1 MTNYFKSKRYLDIN
15 KLFELLIIIVPIS
28 IFIGNFVLNLN
39 ILLIDLLFLY
49 FLSSKKILIKKNV
62 LKFGLFLLMLFIV
75 NIGLSVDLYL
85 SIKGSLGIL
94 KYLIFFLAFAYFLE
108 SETNNKLFFRLIFY
122 IILFVVVDTF
132 IQYLFGS
139 DIFGSEFSTSHG
151 KRLSGPFGDEYVV
164 GAYLSKLTF
173 VGIIYLIQIKK
184 NEYFNYCYLG
194 LLLTIIFLTQ
204 ERSAFFISLIS
215 SIFFILF
222 YNSAI
227 KHKIIFLVMIITCIS
242 LFLKFDNYSYDK
254 YFKTTSLQLGLTD
267 EIHLRNGTEGHK
279 IDTFWDSRYG
289 AHFLTAYEIYLDN
302 KFFGSGIKTF
312 RKVCALSK
320 YKKIESKYADQRCN
334 THPHNIYFEILAEG
348 GFFLFIPFCLLI
360 LFLVI
365 KNLVSFFKED
375 SKNLYLVNLSILIV
389 LFFPLQTTG
398 SFFSTFNG
406 VFYWLGLAIIFC
418 NMKLSFFRKSF

>member
-1 MTNYFKSKRYLDIN
+1 MTNYFNSKKYLDIN
-15 KLFELLIIIVPIS
+15 KFFELLVIIVPIS
-28 IFIGNFVLNLN
+28 IFIGNFALNLN

-49 FLSSKKILIKKNV
+49 FLSSKKVLIKKNV
-62 LKFGLFLLMLFIV
+62 SKFGLFLLMLLIV
-75 NIGLSVDLYL
+75 NIGLSVDLFL

-94 KYLIFFLAFAYFLE
+94 KYLIFFLAFVYFLE
-108 SETNNKLFFRLIFY
+108 SETNNKLFFRLIFF
-122 IILFVVVDTF
+122 IILFVVIDTL

-139 DIFGSEFSTSHG
+139 DIFGNEFTTSHG

-164 GAYLSKLTF
+164 GAYLSKLIF

-194 LLLTIIFLTQ
+194 VLLAIIFLSQ

-254 YFKTTSLQLGLTD
+254 YFKKTSQQLGISK
-267 EIHLRNGTEGHK
+267 EIHYKSMEEK
-279 IDTFWDSRYG
+279 IILSTFWDSRYG

-312 RKVCALSK
+312 RKICALSK

-348 GFFLFIPFCLLI
+348 GFLLFIPFCLLI

-365 KNLVSFFKED
+365 KNFVSFFKED

-406 VFYWLGLAIIFC
+406 VFYWLGLATISC

>member
-1 MTNYFKSKRYLDIN
+1 LTNYFNSKKYLDIN
-15 KLFELLIIIVPIS
+15 KFFELLIVIVPIS
-28 IFIGNFVLNLN
+28 IFIGNFALNLN

-49 FLSSKKILIKKNV
+49 FLFSKKILIKKNV

-75 NIGLSVDLYL
+75 NIGFSVDLFL

-94 KYLIFFLAFAYFLE
+94 KYSIFFLAFAYFLE
-108 SETNNKLFFRLIFY
+108 SETNNKAFFRLIFF
-122 IILFVVVDTF
+122 IILFVVIDTL

-139 DIFGSEFSTSHG
+139 DIFGYELSTAHG

-164 GAYLSKLTF
+164 GAYLSKLIF

-184 NEYFNYCYLG
+184 NEYFNYYYLG
-194 LLLTIIFLTQ
+194 VLLAIIFLTQ

-215 SIFFILF
+215 SIFFILL

-242 LFLKFDNYSYDK
+242 LFLKFDNYSYNK
-254 YFKTTSLQLGLTD
+254 YFKTTLQQLGINK
-267 EIHLRNGTEGHK
+267 EIHHK
-279 IDTFWDSRYG
+279 SNEDKIVISTFWDSRYG

-302 KFFGSGIKTF
+302 KVFGSGIKTF

-320 YKKIESKYADQRCN
+320 YEKIESKYREQRCN

-348 GFFLFIPFCLLI
+348 GFLLFIPFCLLI

-365 KNLVSFFKED
+365 KNFVSFFKED
-375 SKNLYLVNLSILIV
+375 SKNLYLVNLGILIV
-389 LFFPLQTTG
+389 LFFPVQTTG

-406 VFYWLGLAIIFC
+406 VFYWLGLAIISC

>member
-1 MTNYFKSKRYLDIN
+1 MTNYLNSKRYLDIN
-15 KLFELLIIIVPIS
+15 KFFELLIVIVPIS
-28 IFIGNFVLNLN
+28 IFIGNFALNLN

-49 FLSSKKILIKKNV
+49 FLSSKKILINKNV
-62 LKFGLFLLMLFIV
+62 LKFGLFILMLFIA
-75 NIGLSVDLYL
+75 NIGLSVDLFL

-94 KYLIFFLAFAYFLE
+94 KYLIFFLAFTYFLE
-108 SETNNKLFFRLIFY
+108 SETNNKLFFKLIFF
-122 IILFVVVDTF
+122 IILFVVIDTF
-132 IQYLFGS
+132 TQYFFGS
-139 DIFGSEFSTSHG
+139 DLFGNEFTTTHG

-164 GAYLSKLTF
+164 GAYLSKLIF

-184 NEYFNYCYLG
+184 NEYFNYYYLG
-194 LLLTIIFLTQ
+194 VLLAIIFLAQ

-227 KHKIIFLVMIITCIS
+227 KHKIIFLVMIITFIS

-254 YFKTTSLQLGLTD
+254 YFKTTSKQLGLSN
-267 EIHLRNGTEGHK
+267 ELHLRNATEGHE
-279 IDTFWDSRYG
+279 INTFWDSRYG
-289 AHFLTAYEIYLDN
+289 AHFLTAHRIFLDN

-312 RKVCALSK
+312 RKICALPE
-320 YKKIESKYADQRCN
+320 YNKIKSKYADQRCN
-334 THPHNIYFEILAEG
+334 THPHNIYLEILSEG
-348 GFFLFIPFCLLI
+348 GLFLFLSFCLLI

-365 KNLVSFFKED
+365 KNFVSFFKENN
-375 SKNLYLVNLSILIV
+375 KNLYLVNLSILIV
-389 LFFPLQTTG
+389 LFFPVQTTG

-418 NMKLSFFRKSF
+418 NMKLSFFRKSL

>member
-28 IFIGNFVLNLN
+28 IFIGNFALNLN

-139 DIFGSEFSTSHG
+139 DIFGNEFSTSHG

-194 LLLTIIFLTQ
+194 VLLAIIFLAQ

-215 SIFFILF
+215 SIFFIIF

-227 KHKIIFLVMIITCIS
+227 KHKIIFLIMIITFFS
-242 LFLKFDNYSYDK
+242 LFIKFDNYSYNK
-254 YFKTTSLQLGLTD
+254 YFKTTLQQLGINK
-267 EIHLRNGTEGHK
+267 EIHHK
-279 IDTFWDSRYG
+279 SNEDKIVISTFWDSRYG

-302 KFFGSGIKTF
+302 KVFGSGIKTF

-320 YKKIESKYADQRCN
+320 YEKIESKYREQRCN

-348 GFFLFIPFCLLI
+348 GFLLFIPFCLLI

-365 KNLVSFFKED
+365 KNFVSFFKED
-375 SKNLYLVNLSILIV
+375 SKNLYLVNLGILIV
-389 LFFPLQTTG
+389 LFFPVQTTG

-406 VFYWLGLAIIFC
+406 VFYWLGLAIISC